1 MMLVIGL
8 TGSIGMGKTTVAE
21 YFATKGVPVFDG
33 DAEVHRLY
41 KGEAVPAIAAAFPDA
56 VHEGEVDRARL
67 AKEVAKS
74 PARLAQLES
83 IVHPLVVK
91 AEIDFLREQERKG
104 AALAVLEIPLLFETG
119 ADARADVSVV
129 VSAPE
134 AVQRQRV
141 LERPGMT
148 EAKFASLL
156 ARQLPDSEKRA
167 RADFVVD
174 SGTSLADTLA
184 QIDRLIESLK
194 GREGRVMARLRQ
206 QQMG

>member
-1 MMLVIGL
+1 MLVIGL

-21 YFATKGVPVFDG
+21 YFATKGVPVFDA

-41 KGEAVPAIAAAFPDA
+41 KGEAVLAIAAAFPDA
-56 VHEGEVDRARL
+56 VHGGEVDRARL

-83 IVHPLVVK
+83 IVHPLVVE

>member
-1 MMLVIGL
+1 MLVIGL

-21 YFATKGVPVFDG
+21 YFAAKGVPVFDA

-41 KGEAVPAIAAAFPDA
+41 KEEVVPAIAAAFPDA
-56 VHEGEVDRARL
+56 VRGGEVDRARL
-67 AKEVAKS
+67 ATEVAKS
-74 PARLAQLES
+74 PSRLKQLES

-91 AEIDFLREQERKG
+91 AEIEFLRAQERKG
-104 AALAVLEIPLLFETG
+104 AVLAVLEIPLLFETG

-134 AVQRQRV
+134 DLQRARV

-148 EAKFASLL
+148 EQKLASLL

-174 SGTSLADTLA
+174 SGTSLADTRA
-184 QIDRLIESLK
+184 QIDRLIESLQ
-194 GREGRVMARLRQ
+194 GREGRVMARLRHRQ
-206 QQMG
+206 TG

>member
-1 MMLVIGL
+1 MLVIGL
-8 TGSIGMGKTTVAE
+8 TGSMGMGKTTVAE
-21 YFATKGVPVFDG
+21 YFARKGVPVFDA

-41 KGEAVPAIAAAFPDA
+41 KEEAVPAIATAFPDA
-56 VHEGEVDRARL
+56 VHGGEVDRARL
-67 AKEVAKS
+67 AKEVANS
-74 PARLAQLES
+74 PAMLEQLES

-134 AVQRQRV
+134 AVQRARV

-148 EAKFASLL
+148 EQKLASLL

-174 SGTSLADTLA
+174 SGTSLADTRA
-184 QIDRLIESLK
+184 QIDRLIESLQ
-194 GREGRVMARLRQ
+194 GRKGRVMARLRQ
-206 QQMG
+206 

>member
-1 MMLVIGL
+1 MLVIGL

-21 YFATKGVPVFDG
+21 YFATKGVPVFDA

-56 VHEGEVDRARL
+56 VHAGNVDRARL
-67 AKEVAKS
+67 AKEVAES

-91 AEIDFLREQERKG
+91 AEVDFLREQERNG
-104 AALAVLEIPLLFETG
+104 AALAMLEIPLLFETG
-119 ADARADVSVV
+119 AEARADVSVV

-134 AVQRQRV
+134 AVQRARV
-141 LERPGMT
+141 LGRPGMT
-148 EAKFASLL
+148 EQKLASLL

-174 SGTSLADTLA
+174 SGTSLADTQA